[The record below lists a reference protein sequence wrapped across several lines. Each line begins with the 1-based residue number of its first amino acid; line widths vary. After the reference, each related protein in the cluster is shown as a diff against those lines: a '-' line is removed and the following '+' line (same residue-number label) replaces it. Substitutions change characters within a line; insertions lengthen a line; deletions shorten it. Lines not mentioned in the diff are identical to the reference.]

1 MSIMKRCPQCNSVF
15 GDENLYCLND
25 GTVLIEE
32 IFVLPSSA
40 DDFEAET
47 IIRHE
52 PVMVDLSSQNIPPEP
67 IVYQTP
73 TPERLRIKQPAN
85 RRNAAIF
92 LVLGLLLGGSLVLA
106 TLLLARSFYQTDN
119 RNSVKVNRVANT
131 NSNKA
136 RTDSQTETPLNINK
150 LAQKHETRTSV
161 DDEEFNGRV
170 IALNAFV
177 RASPSRNSDETD
189 VLPIDDRLNIEK
201 REDESSPWFYVTCE
215 HGTSGWMHGNTI
227 EYTR

>member
-1 MSIMKRCPQCNSVF
+1 MKKCPQCNSVF
-15 GDENLYCLND
+15 GDENVYCLND

-67 IVYQTP
+67 IIYQPP
-73 TPERLRIKQPAN
+73 TPERLVIKQPAN
-85 RRNAAIF
+85 RRNSAIF
-92 LVLGLLLGGSLVLA
+92 LVLGLLLGGGLVLA
-106 TLLLARSFYQTDN
+106 TLLLARSFYQTGDN
-119 RNSVKVNRVANT
+119 KTVKVNQAIKP

-150 LAQKHETRTSV
+150 FSQKHETRTSV

-201 REDESSPWFYVTCE
+201 REDESSPWYYVTCE
-215 HGTSGWMHGNTI
+215 HGAKGWMHGNTI
-227 EYTR
+227 EFTQ